1 MINQEEY
8 EVLKELG
15 DKRKWIAR
23 DGECNSL
30 NVFSVKPIKVHSQWD
45 YMDVGYEHVGLTRE
59 ENKMFQFVQWED
71 EEPHSIAEL
80 IEEYEGRGDIVYA
93 AKEYAEYISKFSEKL
108 LTEMEEE
115 EMKKDKEWLKE
126 EIESKFHR
134 WYNSTQSLNSLV
146 ADVNNSINQLDEP
159 KVLSEEWIENKKW
172 QAYDPDART
181 LYWAVTETDLE
192 NLLVPKQELPV
203 IPKYVADWIEGN
215 KQSEEKWSDYDKED
229 AMNDTIHFTIYGLF
243 ADYPATNSHVELRN
257 PVLKWLSVDRG
268 NYFKLV
274 NAVRYGYEV
283 EEEPLYR
290 ARLKV
295 ITDKFIA
302 SYLRTQS
309 SDAKYRLKALE
320 IGSKYIHEDHRHL
333 SEFTENELKRLG
345 IWGSEQWEVE
355 ELEVEGEEDER

>member
-1 MINQEEY
+1 
-8 EVLKELG
+8 
-15 DKRKWIAR
+15 
-23 DGECNSL
+23 
-30 NVFSVKPIKVHSQWD
+30 
-45 YMDVGYEHVGLTRE
+45 
-59 ENKMFQFVQWED
+59 
-71 EEPHSIAEL
+71 
-80 IEEYEGRGDIVYA
+80 
-93 AKEYAEYISKFSEKL
+93 
-108 LTEMEEE
+108 
-115 EMKKDKEWLKE
+115 MKKDKLWAKLKIRKE
-126 EIESKFHR
+126 LESWQNIEGGIDEDGIN
-134 WYNSTQSLNSLV
+134 YVLNIIDQV
-146 ADVNNSINQLDEP
+146 DEP
-159 KVLSEEWIENKKW
+159 GILS
-172 QAYDPDART
+172 R
-181 LYWAVTETDLE
+181 
-192 NLLVPKQELPV
+192 ELPV
-203 IPKYVADWIEGN
+203 IPKYVAEWIEVN

-229 AMNDTIHFTIYGLF
+229 AINDTIHFTIYGLF

-257 PVLKWLSVDRG
+257 PVLKWLSIDRG

-309 SDAKYRLKALE
+309 SDTKYRLKALE